1 MKNTYRHSFKLRTK
15 FNVGAILSLFLLSA
29 SYAQLKVKPGE
40 KVTTVGERQEMQCGE
55 HRIALTCGHS
65 DEIAQRQKAR
75 PRLCND
81 NRVDFIAKDGSSKT
95 INTFSK
101 GRHRDKTP
109 VEVVC
114 SVLLPINYYEVAAW
128 THDTAWSF
136 AITAA
141 EDGVR
146 LNNDKGTD
154 LKLKNYPSYTYRV
167 DYQESKKIGK
177 LQIREEK

>member
-1 MKNTYRHSFKLRTK
+1 MKSTYRHFCKSRIK
-15 FNVGAILSLFLLSA
+15 FTTSVILSLFLLNA

-65 DEIAQRQKAR
+65 DEIAQRQNTR

-81 NRVDFIAKDGSSKT
+81 NRVNFIAKDGSSKT
-95 INTFSK
+95 ITTFSK
-101 GRHRDKTP
+101 GPHRDKTP
-109 VEVVC
+109 VRIIC
-114 SVLLPINYYEVAAW
+114 QVLLPIDYYEVAVW

-136 AITAA
+136 AINAA

-154 LKLKNYPSYTYRV
+154 LKLKNYPSYSYHV
-167 DYQESKKIGK
+167 DYQESRKVGE
-177 LQIREEK
+177 LHIREEK

>member
-1 MKNTYRHSFKLRTK
+1 MKNTYRHSLKSRANFTAS
-15 FNVGAILSLFLLSA
+15 AILSLFLLNS
-29 SYAQLKVKPGE
+29 SYAQLNVKPGE

-65 DEIAQRQKAR
+65 AEIAQRQETR

-101 GRHRDKTP
+101 GPHRDKTP

-114 SVLLPINYYEVAAW
+114 SVLLPIDYYEVAVW

-136 AITAA
+136 AINAA

-167 DYQESKKIGK
+167 DYQESKKVGK

>member
-1 MKNTYRHSFKLRTK
+1 MKSADFDSFKLWAK
-15 FNVGAILSLFLLSA
+15 CALGALLSLFLLNA
-29 SYAQLKVKPGE
+29 SHAQLRVKPGE

-65 DEIAQRQKAR
+65 AEIAQRQKTR

-95 INTFSK
+95 ITTFSK
-101 GRHRDKTP
+101 GPHRDKTP

-114 SVLLPINYYEVAAW
+114 SVLLRIDYYEVAVW

-167 DYQESKKIGK
+167 DYQESKKVGK